1 MPQHSN
7 CFNLVLFL
15 AYAAM
20 EQQLET
26 LGVRWTAVCQWAEQR
41 GMQLNKALKKW
52 QLFDDRRRNFAAWLT
67 ETEESLN
74 EIERRR
80 HSIDDLQSADIS
92 DIVEQV
98 QCLKVCVDRCIFV
111 CVCVCVRA
119 RGCVTDRG

>member
-1 MPQHSN
+1 MPY
-7 CFNLVLFL
+7 LTVLHCVTLSSPFYRVVFQI

-26 LGVRWTAVCQWAEQR
+26 LGVRWTAVCQWVEQR
-41 GMQLNKALKKW
+41 GLQLNKALKKW

-80 HSIDDLQSADIS
+80 HSIDDLQSADIG

-98 QCLKVCVDRCIFV
+98 QCLKVRV
-111 CVCVCVRA
+111 CVWIN
-119 RGCVTDRG
+119 